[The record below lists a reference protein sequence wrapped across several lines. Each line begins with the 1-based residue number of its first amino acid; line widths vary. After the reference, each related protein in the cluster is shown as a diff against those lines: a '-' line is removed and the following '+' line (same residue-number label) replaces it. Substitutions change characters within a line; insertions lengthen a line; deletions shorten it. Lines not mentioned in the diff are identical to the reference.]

1 MLRGPVPNWRPAH
14 EPVQTRSDSIE
25 GENTDMKLIA
35 GSAILLTV
43 AIASAWADAADG
55 KVVFEAKCK
64 MCHGADGKGNQ
75 AVGAPNLT
83 DSVWLFGSS
92 EAAMRLSGNGS
103 SSKRSTTA
111 PVRRSE

>member
-1 MLRGPVPNWRPAH
+1 MGSPLRAKPTARGRQRSGSATPAASDLRYRSSVSWSQCLGSGWQSVNWRPAH

-64 MCHGADGKGNQ
+64 MCHGADGKGN
-75 AVGAPNLT
+75 
-83 DSVWLFGSS
+83 
-92 EAAMRLSGNGS
+92 
-103 SSKRSTTA
+103 
-111 PVRRSE
+111 